1 MTTACGGTDAAI
13 LGRMRVF
20 VFDDACGPCT
30 RAAAFLRRRAGAGAA
45 DAGLTVLPFSQVREE
60 LDGAARE
67 RFAREALYAQGPT
80 PSAAPPTETLPTCS
94 LPVDDSPG
102 DRPAAAVRAMPAGWE
117 LPGRTA
123 WGHAAIAR
131 ALSVSPDVL
140 VCDEAVSALDASV
153 QAQVLRL
160 LQRLRDERGLSLL
173 FITHDLAVVRWLC
186 EDVLVM
192 REGRIME
199 AGPVSRIFRAPQQ
212 EYTRELIAAIPR
224 PLRAGAA
231 A

>member
-30 RAAAFLRRRAGAGAA
+30 RAAAFLHRRSGAGAA
-45 DAGLTVLPFSQVREE
+45 DAGLTVLPFSRVREE

-67 RFAREALYAQGPT
+67 RFTREALYAQGP
-80 PSAAPPTETLPTCS
+80 APAGTLPADGS
-94 LPVDDSPG
+94 AG

-131 ALSVSPDVL
+131 ALLASPHRADRLAGRVILARPVAPAARRVYGWVARHRRVL
-140 VCDEAVSALDASV
+140 NP
-153 QAQVLRL
+153 
-160 LQRLRDERGLSLL
+160 L
-173 FITHDLAVVRWLC
+173 FPP
-186 EDVLVM
+186 
-192 REGRIME
+192 
-199 AGPVSRIFRAPQQ
+199 AG
-212 EYTRELIAAIPR
+212 
-224 PLRAGAA
+224 
-231 A
+231 

>member
-30 RAAAFLRRRAGAGAA
+30 RAAAFLHRRTGAGAA

-67 RFAREALYAQGPT
+67 RFTHEALYAQGPT

-117 LPGRTA
+117 LPGRAA

-131 ALSVSPDVL
+131 ALLASPHRADRLAGRVILARPVAPAARRVYGWVARHRRVL
-140 VCDEAVSALDASV
+140 NP
-153 QAQVLRL
+153 
-160 LQRLRDERGLSLL
+160 L
-173 FITHDLAVVRWLC
+173 FPP
-186 EDVLVM
+186 
-192 REGRIME
+192 
-199 AGPVSRIFRAPQQ
+199 AG
-212 EYTRELIAAIPR
+212 
-224 PLRAGAA
+224 
-231 A
+231 